1 MNQLGRGVYSAK
13 FPAKAGTSNETN
25 TTNSSSSNIQDSTHV
40 AKKEIVPGDGDGTR
54 ASKQLAFP
62 SPEVVYPVR
71 PASGPPSRELHV
83 KVWQSEGESDGLPV
97 PEKGTSIN
105 GEGTPQI
112 QNERQRHSSQPK
124 NDDAIEDLP
133 TAHLAAQH
141 TSLAPGMPTRSAS
154 SSPRGAT
161 PVQVPSHLHE
171 VERLETRPMVS
182 QSWPSSRPLSPIA
195 GATVQQHEGIVR
207 EMVQPVQRPV
217 LQKPASPL
225 PLSQTENQAV
235 REVQAQRNTPLP
247 AVAVAPRMTRSS
259 RKSRKPLI
267 FMLILLG
274 LVVGGGLGTWIV
286 VYQPFA
292 VPAVTNTD
300 QPFQNSALNISLRYP
315 QGWTAHI
322 DQKDGSVS
330 FYDSSHTGQ
339 VNIGASDANGSM
351 NQYIKKEE
359 TQLGIT
365 GLTNQPSL
373 MFAGASWQQIKGSVV
388 QNGVTYSGVLLAT
401 EHNKRFYS
409 IAQLAPPAAYA
420 GEEQLAFSHIRS
432 SLQFL
437 S

>member
-1 MNQLGRGVYSAK
+1 M
-13 FPAKAGTSNETN
+13 
-25 TTNSSSSNIQDSTHV
+25 QDSTRA
-40 AKKEIVPGDGDGTR
+40 AKKESVPGDGDGTK

-62 SPEVVYPVR
+62 SPEVVYPIR
-71 PASGPPSRELHV
+71 PASGPPPRELHV
-83 KVWQSEGESDGLPV
+83 KVWQSQGESDGFPV

-105 GEGTPQI
+105 GVGTPQT
-112 QNERQRHSSQPK
+112 QNERQQHSSQSMS
-124 NDDAIEDLP
+124 NDAIEDLP
-133 TAHLAAQH
+133 TAHLAAER
-141 TSLAPGMPTRSAS
+141 TSLATGMPTRRAS
-154 SSPRGAT
+154 SFQKGAT
-161 PVQVPSHLHE
+161 PVQVPSHLDE
-171 VERLETRPMVS
+171 VEQLETRPLVS
-182 QSWPSSRPLSPIA
+182 QSRPPARPLSPITGPA
-195 GATVQQHEGIVR
+195 VQQHEGAVR

-225 PLSQTENQAV
+225 PFSQTENQAV
-235 REVQAQRNTPLP
+235 REVQTQRNTPLP
-247 AVAVAPRMTRSS
+247 VVAVAPRMTRSS

-274 LVVGGGLGTWIV
+274 LLVVGGLGTWIV

-292 VPAVTNTD
+292 VPGVTNTD
-300 QPFQNSALNISLRYP
+300 QPFQNSTLNISLRYP

-322 DQKDGSVS
+322 DQGDGSVS

-339 VNIGASDANGSM
+339 VNVDASAANGSM

-359 TQLGIT
+359 TQLGMT
-365 GLTNQPSL
+365 GEANQPSL

-388 QNGVTYSGVLLAT
+388 QNGATYSVVLLAT
-401 EHNKRFYS
+401 EHNNRFYS

-432 SLQFL
+432 SFQFL